1 MAEAILNSQDQGL
14 FKAYSAGSHP
24 VGEIHPYAIHL
35 LNQLDICTV
44 GLRSK
49 SWDEFAASD
58 APPLDFVFTVC
69 DDAAAESHP
78 PWHGEPLIAHWSM
91 PDPAAELGKEA
102 VRRFAFADTYRRLSE
117 RISVLL
123 ILNKKQSR
131 YYSQDAF
138 FG

>member
-14 FKAYSAGSHP
+14 FRAYSAGPHP
-24 VGEIHPYAIHL
+24 VGEVHPYAIHL
-35 LNQLDICTV
+35 LNQLDMSTV

-49 SWDEFAASD
+49 SCAASD
-58 APPLDFVFTVC
+58 APPLNFVFTVC
-69 DDAAAESHP
+69 DDAAGESHP
-78 PWHGEPLIAHWSM
+78 PWRGEPLIAHWSM
-91 PDPAAELGKEA
+91 PDPAAEQGKEA

-131 YYSQDAF
+131 CYSQDAF